1 MTLEKGRGL
10 ADYPRMEP
18 MAKDEAALSNARQVI
33 ATITDQEDG
42 DRLLGYLATILMWL
56 NAAIHPDMEPAV
68 KATALLQAH
77 LVVDKLA
84 GKPGQ
89 KTE

>member
-1 MTLEKGRGL
+1 
-10 ADYPRMEP
+10 MEP
-18 MAKDEAALSNARQVI
+18 MAKDEAALSNARQLI
-33 ATITDQEDG
+33 ATMMGQEDG

-56 NAAIHPDMEPAV
+56 NTAIHPDMDPAV

-84 GKPGQ
+84 GKPGK
-89 KTE
+89 KTECAASSTR